1 MATILPFAPR
11 PATATR
17 RPEGAPPA
25 SILLFTGVRYERLRT
40 DLPDATGSG
49 EGRAGRRPRRR
60 GGQK

>member
-1 MATILPFAPR
+1 M
-11 PATATR
+11 R
-17 RPEGAPPA
+17 RPDGAPPA

-49 EGRAGRRPRRR
+49 EGRANRRPRRR